1 MVAMFDSESEQ
12 EKKKAAA
19 KSSSSGAPVARLT
32 GGGSGEIHIIERV
45 VHESEGSSASMML
58 TKTNY
63 MEWSLVMQVK
73 LQAKGL

>member
-1 MVAMFDSESEQ
+1 MSYSESEK
-12 EKKKAAA
+12 EKKKAVA
-19 KSSSSGAPVARLT
+19 KSPPSEAPVVRLT
-32 GGGSGEIHIIERV
+32 GGGSGEIRIIKRV
-45 VHESEGSSASMML
+45 VHKSEGSSASMML